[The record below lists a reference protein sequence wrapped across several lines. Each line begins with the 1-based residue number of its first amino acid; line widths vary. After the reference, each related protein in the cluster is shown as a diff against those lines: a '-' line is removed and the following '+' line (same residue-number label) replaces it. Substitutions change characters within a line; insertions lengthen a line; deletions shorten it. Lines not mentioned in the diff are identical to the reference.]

1 MKTKMMRLKTGDQLR
16 ITYHP
21 AGQTPMRI
29 WTTVVAT
36 VDGHDLVV
44 VDKQGRLYTTWWTE
58 QAHWYLDFRPT
69 DRRWRRY
76 NLGIF
81 YLGRALLYALTE
93 ADQVKIPAIGE
104 LQNFCRQ
111 HNAKVAALE
120 GNILPQLQ
128 AMSRQFSQLQQFLQ
142 YRKRRGFRQ
151 SQEQLSFFLL
161 FRDSRGRINIGVLR
175 ARLAAIDGSFMKELE
190 HLCGWTPHYAARLQ
204 AVRNLQRQ
212 FQQNV
217 QDANSRLSAMMA
229 HEAMKTGK
237 TSAKQ
242 VAGLKS
248 VISSVIEVITKLA
261 AVQPFCR
268 WAKYCLADLRSALA
282 EIDAN
287 RFANAYVVLKRLLES
302 MKLRL
307 IGFEL
312 EKLIE
317 QISLDLF
324 LGRTD
329 RDAYWHKVIKLRDQ
343 LERINETG
351 FVEPVCQHALA
362 LVQAGKEALDHFE
375 MAGAKDCFKKAAA
388 LI

>member
-1 MKTKMMRLKTGDQLR
+1 MKTKMKFQVGDRLR

-21 AGQTPMRI
+21 AGQPAQRI
-29 WTTVVAT
+29 PTRIVAT

-44 VDKQGRLYTTWWTE
+44 CDQQGRLYTTWWTE
-58 QAHWYLDFRPT
+58 AAEFYQDFRVT

-93 ADQVKIPAIGE
+93 AEQIKIPAIGE
-104 LQNFCRQ
+104 LQTFCHK
-111 HNAKVAALE
+111 HNAMIAALQD
-120 GNILPQLQ
+120 NILPQLQ
-128 AMSRQFSQLQQFLQ
+128 ATSRQFGRLQEFLKS
-142 YRKRRGFRQ
+142 RKRQGFRQ
-151 SQEQLSFFLL
+151 SQEQLRFFLL
-161 FRDSRGRINIGVLR
+161 FRDRLGRINVGVLQ
-175 ARLAAIDGSFMKELE
+175 ARLAAIDWRFMKELE

-204 AVRNLQRQ
+204 AVRNLQQQFRQ
-212 FQQNV
+212 TV
-217 QDANSRLSAMMA
+217 QDANLRLSAMMA
-229 HEAMKTGK
+229 HEAMRQGK

-248 VISSVIEVITKLA
+248 VVSSVIEVVVKLA

-287 RFANAYVVLKRLLES
+287 RFAIAYVTLKRLLES

-312 EKLIE
+312 EKLVE
-317 QISLDLF
+317 QISLDLL

-329 RDAYWHKVIKLRDQ
+329 RDAYWHRLIKLHDQ
-343 LERINETG
+343 LERIDENG
-351 FVEPVCQHALA
+351 FAQPVCPRVLV
-362 LVQAGKEALDHFE
+362 LVQTGKEALDRFE
-375 MAGAKDCFKKAAA
+375 VAGTKDCLKKAAA